1 MTTTDTP
8 VKKTVGG
15 SWRYVKAP
23 TRTSITQ
30 QDRGRW
36 AESVKLKAFAFHTA
50 CGSRVQTCRE
60 FNLPKD
66 TLNTWMKSEWWKDQ
80 ARAVQNE
87 DHEKMDVKL
96 TKALDKAL
104 DEVMDRIE
112 NGEYIFDP
120 KTGKTKVVPAKLRD
134 LNVAFNSLIDK
145 RQLIRKQPTKIIEQ
159 QTTAAQLQ
167 NLADQFAQFVT
178 GKTKQEKFND
188 LVEDVIE
195 GETVV
200 QNEDGTWEVKET

>member
-1 MTTTDTP
+1 
-8 VKKTVGG
+8 
-15 SWRYVKAP
+15 
-23 TRTSITQ
+23 
-30 QDRGRW
+30 
-36 AESVKLKAFAFHTA
+36 
-50 CGSRVQTCRE
+50 
-60 FNLPKD
+60 
-66 TLNTWMKSEWWKDQ
+66 
-80 ARAVQNE
+80 
-87 DHEKMDVKL
+87 
-96 TKALDKAL
+96 
-104 DEVMDRIE
+104 
-112 NGEYIFDP
+112 
-120 KTGKTKVVPAKLRD
+120 VPAKLRD

-159 QTTAAQLQ
+159 QTTATQLQ